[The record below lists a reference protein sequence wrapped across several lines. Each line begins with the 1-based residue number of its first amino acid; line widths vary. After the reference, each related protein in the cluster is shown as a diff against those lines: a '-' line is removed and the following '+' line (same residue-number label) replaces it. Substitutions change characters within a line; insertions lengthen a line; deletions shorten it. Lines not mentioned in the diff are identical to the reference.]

1 MIMLE
6 CDRDYVGITN
16 SDGKLQDSVEVSW
29 KAIDESCEGGSF
41 ISIMPENASDF
52 VPKQLK

>member
-1 MIMLE
+1 MLE

-52 VPKQLK
+52 VPMQLK